1 MLVNIVRAIIKFVWK
16 LLQIIKIYHWYKQYS
31 VHCINTVQRT
41 TNQNRMKFKT
51 ILFKLKIKGK
61 ATAAVVT
68 VSKFPLSI
76 VGKGCHREIARK
88 DYDNCQR

>member
-1 MLVNIVRAIIKFVWK
+1 
-16 LLQIIKIYHWYKQYS
+16 
-31 VHCINTVQRT
+31 
-41 TNQNRMKFKT
+41 MKFKT

-76 VGKGCHREIARK
+76 VGKGCHREFARK